1 MMNEKEFVKT
11 ITESRHC
18 GKVFIG
24 NELTRDEEEL
34 ARENNLVVVFGY
46 SDDCAEFRGAY
57 VDEVDCF
64 DGGRVFEKNGFYIDA
79 MWCIGNTAWRYDTN
93 IPHESFMVWD
103 NDGTAYC
110 LAIVFSMDLIDG
122 KQDNTSEINKAA
134 IEYYGAE
141 MQENQCIEE
150 CAELIQAIN
159 KKHRGREHN
168 IPEEIADVEICLE
181 QLKMINNCAD
191 EVERYK
197 TAKTERLKARIGK

>member
-1 MMNEKEFVKT
+1 MMNETEFVKM
-11 ITESRHC
+11 ITESRYQ
-18 GKVFIG
+18 GKVFRG
-24 NELTRDEEEL
+24 CELNRDEEEL

-46 SDDCAEFRGAY
+46 SDDCAEFRGAID
-57 VDEVDCF
+57 DEVDCF

-79 MWCIGNTAWRYDTN
+79 KRCIGNTAWRYDTN

-110 LAIVFSMDLIDG
+110 LAIVFSMDSIDG

-141 MQENQCIEE
+141 VQENQCIEE

-181 QLKMINNCAD
+181 QLKMINDCAD
-191 EVERYK
+191 EVEYYK
-197 TAKTERLKARIGK
+197 KKKIKRLKARIGK